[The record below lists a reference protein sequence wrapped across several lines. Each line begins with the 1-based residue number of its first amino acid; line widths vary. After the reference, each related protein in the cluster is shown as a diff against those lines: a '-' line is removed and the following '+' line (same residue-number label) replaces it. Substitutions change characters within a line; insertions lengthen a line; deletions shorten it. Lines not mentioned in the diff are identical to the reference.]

1 MSAFPAATTCDYGTL
16 PPGVEHDGDTWTVH
30 PHGAAPDDPQRIQA
44 AVDLAAPGDTV
55 RLAAGVFE
63 FGDFGIVHIAKGLMV
78 EGAWD
83 AQAGAP
89 ATTIRHGA
97 WPLLV
102 GRRTPAGQPPM
113 LSVAGHEVWHI
124 TADLFG
130 RMFAPVAYPP
140 YTEPGA
146 TAYDAHADWVAV
158 ELSVRQIGFE
168 RPYGAAIW
176 SGGQRGGT
184 FERLHIASAWPMQT
198 ESLGGKPLGFGIFWV
213 GPGWLPVELAR
224 RGWSYDDRLYSD
236 TELIRGD
243 RVVQDC
249 VIAGDFAAF
258 PEGAPDEAGAVVT
271 LPYDPASPMPPGGDY
286 AAYVLQDVPFAWNAA
301 GRPQADTIQLYWV
314 RKGYTAKHF
323 TWLPE
328 PQVYGLRGIYAGV
341 YSLWTEGA
349 LTLRQNALDG
359 CDTGFLLL
367 GNGYRGR
374 RFTAIIER
382 NAIDLAAAT
391 GFHYEQAA
399 LFAHDYVLP
408 NPFTGEPFVPAP
420 GMDIEFTDNRITRRR
435 AGLGWATPAL
445 DLGAYGST
453 LVEGNEIEIA
463 SGAGVWVWR
472 SPGGASVELN
482 RIAGPGAYALAI
494 DSGAAASTLRAN
506 NLSRFEPAGAG
517 IPLDPPI
524 PPAEILLL
532 SDGST
537 VTGGWDHEP
546 DVTVLDYGTDNVI
559 TGMTRQVGRPLSAA
573 ERELVSRRG
582 VPPR

>member
-1 MSAFPAATTCDYGTL
+1 MSAFSGARTHDHGTL

-30 PHGAAPDDPQRIQA
+30 PHGAAPDDPQRVQT

-55 RLAAGVFE
+55 RLAAGVFD
-63 FGDFGIVHIAKGLMV
+63 FGDFGNVRIAKELTI

-83 AQAGAP
+83 EQAGAP

-102 GRRTPAGQPPM
+102 GRRTPAAQPP
-113 LSVAGHEVWHI
+113 VQQVDGHAVWHI
-124 TADLFG
+124 TQDLFG

-146 TAYDAHADWVAV
+146 AAYDAHADWVAV
-158 ELSVRQIGFE
+158 EPNVRQIRFE

-198 ESLGGKPLGFGIFWV
+198 EALGGKPLGFGIFWV

-224 RGWSYDDRLYSD
+224 RGWSYDDRLYMD

-249 VIAGDFAAF
+249 AIAGDFAAF
-258 PEGAPDEAGAVVT
+258 PQGAPDEAGDVVA
-271 LPYDPASPMPPGGDY
+271 LPYDPADPLPPAGGY
-286 AAYVLQDVPFAWNAA
+286 AAYVLQDVPFAWDAA
-301 GRPQADTIQLYWV
+301 GRPLTDKVQPYWV
-314 RKGYTAKHF
+314 RKGYTAKYF
-323 TWLPE
+323 TWLPA
-328 PQVYGLRGIYAGV
+328 PGVYGLRGIYAGV

-349 LTLRQNALDG
+349 LTLRRNVLDG
-359 CDTGFLLL
+359 CDTGFMLL

-382 NAIDLAAAT
+382 NGIKLAA
-391 GFHYEQAA
+391 GNDFHFEQAA
-399 LFAHDYVLP
+399 LFAQDRALP

-420 GMDIEFTDNRITRRR
+420 GMDIEFTDNRITRRC
-435 AGLGWATPAL
+435 AGLGWAVPVL
-445 DLGAYGST
+445 DLAASGT
-453 LVEGNEIEIA
+453 MLVEGNEIEIA
-463 SGAGVWVWR
+463 SGTGVWLWHGTR
-472 SPGGASVELN
+472 GAAIELN
-482 RIAGPGAYALAI
+482 LITGRGAYALAANT
-494 DSGAAASTLRAN
+494 GAGANTLRAN
-506 NLSRFEPAGAG
+506 NLSEFEPAAAG
-517 IPLDPPI
+517 IPLDPPV
-524 PPAEILLL
+524 PPADILLL
-532 SDGST
+532 SDGNT

-559 TGMTRQVGRPLSAA
+559 TGMTQQVGRPLNEE
-573 ERELVSRRG
+573 ERDLVSRRG
-582 VPPR
+582 APMR

>member
-1 MSAFPAATTCDYGTL
+1 MSTYPAARTCDHGTL
-16 PPGVEHDGDTWTVH
+16 PPGVERDGDTWTVH

-44 AVDLAAPGDTV
+44 AVDMAGPGDTI
-55 RLAAGVFE
+55 RLAAGVFD
-63 FGDFGIVHIAKGLMV
+63 FGDFGNVRIAKDLTL

-83 AQAGAP
+83 EQAGAP

-102 GRRTPAGQPPM
+102 GRRTPAAQPPVR
-113 LSVAGHEVWHI
+113 LVAGHEVWHI

-130 RMFAPVAYPP
+130 RVFAPVDYPP

-146 TAYDAHADWVAV
+146 GAYDAHTDWVAV
-158 ELSVRQIGFE
+158 ELHVRQIRFE

-176 SGGQRGGT
+176 SGGQQGGT

-198 ESLGGKPLGFGIFWV
+198 EALGGKPLGFGIFWA

-224 RGWSYDDRLYSD
+224 RGWSYDERLYMD
-236 TELIRGD
+236 TELVRGD

-258 PEGAPDEAGAVVT
+258 AEGAPDEAGAMAT
-271 LPYDPASPMPPGGDY
+271 LPYDPDSPMPPGGDY
-286 AAYVLQDVPFAWNAA
+286 AAYVLQDVPFAWDAA
-301 GRPQADTIQLYWV
+301 GRPLADKTRLYWV
-314 RKGYTAKHF
+314 RKGYTAKYF
-323 TWLPE
+323 TWLPV

-349 LTLRQNALDG
+349 LTLRQNTLER
-359 CDTGFLLL
+359 CDTGFMLL

-374 RFTAIIER
+374 RFTTIIER

-391 GFHYEQAA
+391 DFHFEQAA
-399 LFAHDYVLP
+399 LFAHDYALP

-420 GMDIEFTDNRITRRR
+420 GMDIEFTDNGVTRRR
-435 AGLGWATPAL
+435 ASLGWSTPAL

-453 LVEGNEIEIA
+453 LIEGNEIEIA

-472 SPGGASVELN
+472 SPGGASIEWN
-482 RIAGPGAYALAI
+482 RILGRGAYALAAN
-494 DSGAAASTLRAN
+494 SGANGNTLRAN
-506 NLSRFEPAGAG
+506 NLSEFEPTGAG

-524 PPAEILLL
+524 PPAGILLL
-532 SDGST
+532 ADGNT
-537 VTGGWDHEP
+537 VSGGWDHEP
-546 DVTVLDYGTDNVI
+546 DVTVLDYGLDNII
-559 TGMTRQVGRPLSAA
+559 TGMARQVGRPLNAA

-582 VPPR
+582 VPVR